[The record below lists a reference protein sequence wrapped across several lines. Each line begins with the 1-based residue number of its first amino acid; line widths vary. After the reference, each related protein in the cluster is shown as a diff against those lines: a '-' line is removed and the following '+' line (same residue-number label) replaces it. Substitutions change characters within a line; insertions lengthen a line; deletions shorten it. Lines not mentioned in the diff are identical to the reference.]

1 MQNMKFEITPVA
13 FVESCYKEKFATP
26 RQSGLVPSAK
36 GTIKFVAPFN
46 HPDAVIGLE
55 NCSHIWLEFIFHQCV
70 DQGWKN
76 KVRPPRLGGNEKM
89 GVFATRATHRPN
101 GLGLSVVNLESV
113 NVIRDNGQDTVTLS
127 VSGLDL
133 IDGTPIIDVKPYVPY
148 SDKILDAQYPFAQ
161 HAPETMPVTF
171 TEQSLMQLHERS
183 ESKEFVEQ
191 VLGLDPRP
199 AFHEVDPTRIYGAK
213 LSDSNVTW
221 KYWKNDEQ
229 VQIEVL
235 SIEPIESIK

>member
-76 KVRPPRLGGNEKM
+76 KVRWTKAGK
-89 GVFATRATHRPN
+89 TK
-101 GLGLSVVNLESV
+101 
-113 NVIRDNGQDTVTLS
+113 
-127 VSGLDL
+127 SGHPD
-133 IDGTPIIDVKPYVPY
+133 
-148 SDKILDAQYPFAQ
+148 
-161 HAPETMPVTF
+161 
-171 TEQSLMQLHERS
+171 
-183 ESKEFVEQ
+183 
-191 VLGLDPRP
+191 
-199 AFHEVDPTRIYGAK
+199 
-213 LSDSNVTW
+213 
-221 KYWKNDEQ
+221 
-229 VQIEVL
+229 
-235 SIEPIESIK
+235 